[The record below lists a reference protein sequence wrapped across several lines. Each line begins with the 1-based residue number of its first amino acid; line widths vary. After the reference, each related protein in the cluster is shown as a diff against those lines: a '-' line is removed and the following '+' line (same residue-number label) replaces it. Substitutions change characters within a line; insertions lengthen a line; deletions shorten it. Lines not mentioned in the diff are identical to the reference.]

1 MPSFVG
7 PVQITSVD
15 SGGIAHFGDA
25 VVISP
30 KEATKSVSG
39 SGGGNTG
46 LLILTNNLAN
56 GNLVNDA
63 NLVDQPILGNG

>member
-7 PVQITSVD
+7 PVQITSVAT
-15 SGGIAHFGDA
+15 GGIAHFGDA
-25 VVISP
+25 LVISP

-39 SGGGNTG
+39 SGAGNTG
-46 LLILTNNLAN
+46 LLILTNTLAN

-63 NLVDQPILGNG
+63 NLVDQAMVGNN